1 MKILKFT
8 PTLKSFTLM
17 SWLKKPYIILLL
29 CILVTFALTH
39 DSKSIA
45 IVFGHAVPDK
55 YTLKPNSLI
64 ETQQVFPSNISI
76 LFSERPDSNVSYI
89 HVIDSTG
96 QRIDN
101 DDFKI
106 SDQSGKEGSVSIDR
120 NLIEEGVYSIS
131 WLTLSLDD
139 GHVAKGTYVVGVGN
153 FGSLEAASR
162 NISENNDI
170 FSPILAVMKAPVIIG
185 QVFILGFVLLQI
197 FLWNNPNRIQ
207 LRGKVEFLLMP
218 RFTKLIMVFSI
229 VMAIAIT
236 FLPLFQAAVVTEA
249 GSSYARNLSLLLFE
263 TVNGTVWFIRVISS
277 VAITCITYFYGRVIS
292 KNHELNGPNKPHNDS
307 GAVLLYILL
316 TLICIFIG
324 TNSFVSHSSSLQ
336 SWSLVGIIF
345 DFIHSIAVS
354 IWIGGLMYISYVFF
368 PNVNSITTIISEKIQ
383 QFPSHPKSI
392 TLLILAK
399 FSLVSTISIGIIGIT
414 GLSLAWLHIR
424 TADELLISDYGRV
437 LIIKLCIALPVVL
450 MGVYHQLWICRMLNF
465 LGIKKIENRKSVDT
479 RFSQKKLD
487 SIKLTIKIETLLM
500 ICTLC
505 AASLLTVTSTPDLMD
520 HEIIHGA
527 TSEEHLLKEAPGEFT
542 RTLEVQGVPIGFVIS
557 PFFVGFNNFTVNILG
572 ENQNL
577 TQTSDVFI
585 EFKKGDLSLGP
596 IIANLERT
604 NNTAYSTFGG
614 YLSQAGEWDLKITI
628 QRINSYDLNY
638 RLGVMV
644 NRSGTMVENDSNYIS
659 TSKNS
664 DPMNVPSDFTN
675 IALLLS
681 IVLAALSGF
690 LYVRGL
696 RRLAITQRNLGLR

>member
-1 MKILKFT
+1 MNR
-8 PTLKSFTLM
+8 
-17 SWLKKPYIILLL
+17 LKKQYIILLL
-29 CILVTFALTH
+29 FILVTFALTH

-45 IVFGHAVPDK
+45 IIFGHAVPDT

-76 LFSERPDSNVSYI
+76 LFSEKPDPKVSYI

-106 SDQSGKEGSVSIDR
+106 SDQSGREGSVSIDR

-139 GHVAKGTYVVGVGN
+139 GHVTKGTYVVGIGN
-153 FGSLEAASR
+153 SGSLEAASQ
-162 NISENNDI
+162 NISEQNDI

-185 QVFILGFVLLQI
+185 QVCILGFVVLQL
-197 FLWNNPNRIQ
+197 FLWSNPNRIQ
-207 LRGKVEFLLMP
+207 LRSKIEFLLMP
-218 RFTKLIMVFSI
+218 RFTKLIVMFSI
-229 VMAIAIT
+229 VMAIAVT

-263 TVNGTVWFIRVISS
+263 TVNGTVWFIRVMSS
-277 VAITCITYFYGRVIS
+277 VAIACIAYFYGRVIS
-292 KNHELNGPNKPHNDS
+292 KNHELNGPNKPHNNS
-307 GAVLLYILL
+307 GAVLLYLLL

-336 SWSLVGIIF
+336 SWSPVGIIF

-368 PNVNSITTIISEKIQ
+368 PNVNSFTTIISEKIQ
-383 QFPSHPKSI
+383 QFSSHPKSI

-399 FSLVSTISIGIIGIT
+399 FSLVSTISIGILGIT

-450 MGVYHQLWICRMLNF
+450 IGVYHQLWIGRMLNF
-465 LGIKKIENRKSVDT
+465 LGIKKIENRKFVDT
-479 RFSQKKLD
+479 RFNQKKLD

-542 RTLEVQGVPIGFVIS
+542 RRLEVQGVPIGFVIS

-614 YLSQAGEWDLKITI
+614 YLSQAGEWDLKISI

-638 RLGVMV
+638 RLGLTV
-644 NRSGTMVENDSNYIS
+644 NRSGTMVQNDSNYIS

-664 DPMNVPSDFTN
+664 DPTSIPSDFTN
-675 IALLLS
+675 IAILLS
-681 IVLAALSGF
+681 IVLATLSGF

-696 RRLAITQRNLGLR
+696 RRLAITERNLGLR